1 MAKKASKKVVKKGSH
16 SMASERVK
24 HGAKHEGRE
33 SGAFERKERAMP
45 GYPFGEKYGKKV
57 R

>member
-1 MAKKASKKVVKKGSH
+1 MAAKKKAAKRGSH
-16 SMASERVK
+16 GMAGERKK

-33 SGAFERKERAMP
+33 SSRFEARERAMP
-45 GYPFGEKYGKKV
+45 GYPFGEKYNKKGG

>member
-1 MAKKASKKVVKKGSH
+1 MAKKVTKKASKAGSH
-16 SMASERVK
+16 SMASERKK

-45 GYPFGEKYGKKV
+45 GYPFGEKYGRKG